1 MNEFESR
8 IPHANIPTN
17 KGIIMHRLCIE
28 TVTGK
33 VWRSV
38 EDELTD
44 EAKGELANLTSDWKT
59 LDRVQFNTDVGEV
72 HFNPA
77 HIVAIWFEEVPH
89 IASL

>member
-8 IPHANIPTN
+8 IPHVNIPTN

-33 VWRSV
+33 VWHTL

-44 EAKGELANLTSDWKT
+44 ESVEGLANLASDWKN
-59 LDRVQFNTDVGEV
+59 LGRFQVNTDVGEV

-77 HIVAIWFEEVPH
+77 HIVAIWFEEV
-89 IASL
+89 L